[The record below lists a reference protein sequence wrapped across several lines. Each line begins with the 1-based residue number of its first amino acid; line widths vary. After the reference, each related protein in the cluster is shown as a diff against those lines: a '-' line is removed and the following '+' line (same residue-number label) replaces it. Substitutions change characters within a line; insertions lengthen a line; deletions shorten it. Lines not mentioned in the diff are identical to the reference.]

1 MAKVCV
7 LFVILSA
14 HASASSL
21 TAEQKST
28 ENAALNANP
37 VRKVVTMLQMMM
49 KKIEEEG
56 VKEKEL
62 YDKFMCYCKNADETL
77 GKSIGDAN
85 TKIPQL
91 ESDIKEAVEEK
102 AQLES
107 DIEAHQADRA
117 AAEEAMAK
125 ATEMREKEAAAFAK
139 EMGED
144 KANLD
149 ALAKALAAIEKGMA
163 GGFLQTNAAGV
174 LRKLVVQRMDMVE
187 LDRKELVAFL
197 QGSQNDEYAPASG
210 EIVGILKQLQDEMQA
225 DLKELIAQEEAA
237 IKAYEELMA
246 AKKKEVETLTK
257 AIEEKLVRVGELG
270 VKIAEMKNDLEDT
283 QETLAEDTKY
293 LADLGKTCAAK
304 TKEWDARCKSRSEEL
319 LALSETIKILN
330 DDDALELFKKTLPS
344 ASFLQIQV
352 SRSQLRAKALEMIHA
367 TQNNKHLKK
376 SLGLDFIAL
385 ALQGKKVGFE
395 KVIKLMD
402 EMVVTLK
409 KDQVDDDNKKEY
421 CTIELDLADDKK
433 KALERSISD
442 SEKAIADVEEGIA
455 TVTDEIA
462 ALEAGIAALDKSVA
476 EATEQRKEENE
487 DYTELMA
494 SNTAA
499 KELILFAKNRMQKFY
514 NPKLYKPPPKREL
527 TEEERITLNMGG
539 TLAPTN
545 PPGGIAGTGIS
556 FVQVHDVT
564 NQNSQAAPP
573 PPPEA
578 KFGGAKTEESGGV
591 LAMMDMLVSDLDKEM
606 TAADLEE
613 KDSQK
618 DYEKTM
624 SDAAEKRAG
633 DTKDMTDK
641 QAAKAS
647 METELQAHTDAKK
660 ATETELE
667 ATNDYIQTLHND
679 SLPAGVLC
687 RTQGGTCKRNRC
699 HRQSEGSFEWR
710 RLFACPN
717 ECTAVLASKTTLMI
731 LWSDCK

>member
-1 MAKVCV
+1 
-7 LFVILSA
+7 
-14 HASASSL
+14 
-21 TAEQKST
+21 
-28 ENAALNANP
+28 
-37 VRKVVTMLQMMM
+37 MLQMMM

-62 YDKFMCYCKNADETL
+62 YDKFMCYCATADETL
-77 GKSIGDAN
+77 GKSIQDAD

-91 ESDIKEAVEEK
+91 ESDIKQAVEEK

-107 DIEAHQADRA
+107 DIEAHQADRTA
-117 AAEEAMAK
+117 ANEAMAK

-139 EMGED
+139 ELGED

-163 GGFLQTNAAGV
+163 GGFLQTNAASV
-174 LRKLVVQRMDMVE
+174 LRKLVVSKMDMVE

-197 QGSQNDEYAPASG
+197 QGSDSEEYAPASG
-210 EIVGILKQLQDEMQA
+210 EIVGILKQLQDEMQG

-237 IKAYEELMA
+237 KKAYEELMA

-283 QETLAEDTKY
+283 QETLGEDTKY

-319 LALSETIKILN
+319 LALSDTIKILN

-344 ASFLQIQV
+344 ASLLQIQV
-352 SRSQLRAKALEMIHA
+352 SQSQLKASALQILQA
-367 TQNNKHLKK
+367 TQKREGRKK
-376 SLGLDFIAL
+376 GLALNFIAL
-385 ALQGKKVGFE
+385 ALRGQKVGFE

-409 KDQVDDDNKKEY
+409 KEQVDDDNKKEY

-433 KALERSISD
+433 KATERAISD
-442 SEKAIADVEEGIA
+442 SEKAIADVEEELT
-455 TVTDEIA
+455 TVTEEIA

-476 EATEQRKEENE
+476 EATEQRKEENAE
-487 DYTELMA
+487 YTELMA
-494 SNTAA
+494 GNTAA

-545 PPGGIAGTGIS
+545 PPGGIAGTGVS
-556 FVQVHDVT
+556 FVQVKDDT
-564 NQNSQAAPP
+564 ASSKKAAPP

-578 KFGGAKTEESGGV
+578 SFGGKKSEESGGV

-613 KDSQK
+613 KDAQK
-618 DYEKTM
+618 DYESTM
-624 SDAAEKRAG
+624 SDAAMKRSG
-633 DTKDMTDK
+633 DTKDLTDK
-641 QAAKAS
+641 KEAKATI
-647 METELQAHTDAKK
+647 ETELQTHTDAKK
-660 ATETELE
+660 ASEEELK
-667 ATNDYIQTLHND
+667 AVKDYIQTLHND
-679 SLPAGVLC
+679 CDFLLEYY
-687 RTQGGTCKRNRC
+687 
-699 HRQSEGSFEWR
+699 SERKEARASEIDAIGK
-710 RLFACPN
+710 AK
-717 ECTAVLASKTTLMI
+717 AVLSGADYSLVQTGKQRYLRVKAH
-731 LWSDCK
+731 SV

>member
-1 MAKVCV
+1 MRCV
-7 LFVILSA
+7 LFASLLVSA
-14 HASASSL
+14 NSAAL
-21 TAEQKST
+21 TAEQ
-28 ENAALNANP
+28 NAALAANP

-62 YDKFMCYCKNADETL
+62 YDKFMCYCATADETL
-77 GKSIGDAN
+77 GKSIGDAD

-91 ESDIKEAVEEK
+91 ESDIKAAVEEK
-102 AQLES
+102 AQLEA
-107 DIEAHQADRA
+107 DLEAHQADRA

-144 KANLD
+144 KANID
-149 ALAKALAAIEKGMA
+149 ALTKALAAIEKGMA

-174 LRKLVVQRMDMVE
+174 LRKLVVNKMDMLE
-187 LDRKELVAFL
+187 IDRKELVAFL
-197 QGSQNDEYAPASG
+197 QGSTSEEYAPASG
-210 EIVGILKQLQDEMQA
+210 EIVGILKQLGDEMAA

-319 LALSETIKILN
+319 LALSDTIKILN

-344 ASFLQIQV
+344 ASFLQVEV
-352 SRSQLRAKALEMIHA
+352 SQSQLRAKALEMIHGA
-367 TQNNKHLKK
+367 GKNRLLKK
-376 SLGLDFIAL
+376 SLSLDFIAL
-385 ALQGKKVGFE
+385 ALQGRKVGFE

-409 KDQVDDDNKKEY
+409 KEQVDDDNKKEY

-433 KALERSISD
+433 KEVERAISD
-442 SEKAIADVEEGIA
+442 SEKAIAEVEESIT
-455 TVTDEIA
+455 TVTEEIE

-476 EATEQRKEENE
+476 EATEQRKKENAE
-487 DYTELMA
+487 YTDLMTG
-494 SNTAA
+494 NTAA

-545 PPGGIAGTGIS
+545 PPGGIAGTGVG
-556 FVQVHDVT
+556 FVQVHSVT
-564 NQNSQAAPP
+564 TQQSKAAPP

-578 KFGGAKTEESGGV
+578 SFGGKKSEESGGV

-613 KDSQK
+613 KDAQG

-624 SDAAEKRAG
+624 SDAANKRAG
-633 DTKDMTDK
+633 DTKDLTDK
-641 QAAKAS
+641 QAAKAT
-647 METELQAHTDAKK
+647 METELQTHTDAKK
-660 ATETELE
+660 ASETELE
-667 ATNDYIQTLHND
+667 ATKDYIQTLHND
-679 SLPAGVLC
+679 CDFLLEYY
-687 RTQGGTCKRNRC
+687 
-699 HRQSEGSFEWR
+699 SERKEARASEIDAIGK
-710 RLFACPN
+710 AK
-717 ECTAVLASKTTLMI
+717 AVLSGADFSLVQTGTKRFLSTK
-731 LWSDCK
+731 SF

>member
-1 MAKVCV
+1 MMRFV
-7 LFVILSA
+7 LLAIFLVP
-14 HASASSL
+14 ASSAAL
-21 TAEQKST
+21 TAEQ
-28 ENAALNANP
+28 NAAIAANP
-37 VRKVVTMLQMMM
+37 IRKVVTMLQMMM
-49 KKIEEEG
+49 KKIEAEG
-56 VKEKEL
+56 VKEKEM
-62 YDKFMCYCKNADETL
+62 YDKFMCYCANADETL

-91 ESDIKEAVEEK
+91 ESDIKQAVEEK

-107 DIEAHQADRA
+107 DLEAHQADRA

-174 LRKLVVQRMDMVE
+174 LRKLVVGRMDMLE
-187 LDRKELVAFL
+187 IDRKELVEFL
-197 QGSQNDEYAPASG
+197 QGSTSDEYAPASG
-210 EIVGILKQLQDEMQA
+210 EIVGILKQLQDEMSA

-237 IKAYEELMA
+237 IKAYDELMA
-246 AKKKEVETLTK
+246 AKKKEVETLTA

-293 LADLGKTCAAK
+293 LADLGTTCAAK
-304 TKEWDARCKSRSEEL
+304 TKEWDARCKARSEEL
-319 LALSETIKILN
+319 LALSDTIKILN

-352 SRSQLRAKALEMIHA
+352 SQSQLRAKALEMIHA
-367 TQNNKHLKK
+367 TQNHRLLKK
-376 SLGLDFIAL
+376 SLSLDFIAL
-385 ALQGKKVGFE
+385 ALQGRKVGFE

-409 KDQVDDDNKKEY
+409 KEQVDDDNKKEY

-433 KALERSISD
+433 KELERAISD
-442 SEKAIADVEEGIA
+442 SEKAIAEVEEGIS
-455 TVTDEIA
+455 TVTEEIK
-462 ALEAGIAALDKSVA
+462 ALEDGIAALDKSVA

-487 DYTELMA
+487 EYTALMA
-494 SNTAA
+494 GNTAA

-545 PPGGIAGTGIS
+545 PPGGIAGTGVS
-556 FVQVHDVT
+556 LVQVHDFT
-564 NQNSQAAPP
+564 TQQSKAAPP
-573 PPPEA
+573 PPPET
-578 KFGGAKTEESGGV
+578 KFGGKKSEESGGV
-591 LAMMDMLVSDLDKEM
+591 LAMMDMMVSDLDKEM

-613 KDSQK
+613 KDAQK

-624 SDAAEKRAG
+624 SDAANKRAG

-660 ATETELE
+660 ASETELD
-667 ATNDYIQTLHND
+667 ATKDYIQTLHND
-679 SLPAGVLC
+679 CDFLLEYYQERKDA
-687 RTQGGTCKRNRC
+687 RA
-699 HRQSEGSFEWR
+699 SEIDAIGK
-710 RLFACPN
+710 AK
-717 ECTAVLASKTTLMI
+717 AVLSGADFSLVQTGTQRFLHTK
-731 LWSDCK
+731 SN